1 MTFHDHF
8 SRDSSSYA
16 KYRPRYPAQL
26 FDWLAGQTTYCRLAW
41 DCATGN
47 GQAAIGLAERFAHV
61 VATDASA
68 DQLHEAIAHPRIE
81 YRLAAADASGL
92 ASGSVDL
99 VACAQALH
107 WLPRA
112 AFYNEARRVLCPH
125 GVIAV
130 WGYHIPMVGDA
141 AIDAAIRHFHDEVV
155 GPFWPPQRVLVL
167 DSFRDLEFPF
177 EELTPPAFDMRCNWS
192 LRDFTHYLGTQSAV
206 GRFRQSRGGDPVP
219 AFAEGV
225 APHWGPLDAMRSVQF
240 PLFLRVGR
248 V

>member
-1 MTFHDHF
+1 VTFHDHF

-16 KYRPRYPAQL
+16 KYRPRYPAPL
-26 FDWLAGQTTYCRLAW
+26 FDWLAAQTTSCRLAW

-47 GQAAIGLAERFAHV
+47 GQAAIGLAERFEQV

-68 DQLHEAIAHPRIE
+68 DQLREAIAHPRID

-99 VACAQALH
+99 VTSAQALH

-112 AFYNEARRVLCPH
+112 AFYAEARRVLRPH

-130 WGYHIPMVGDA
+130 WGYHIATVGHA
-141 AIDAAIRHFHDEVV
+141 ALDAAIRHFHDEVV
-155 GPFWPPQRVLVL
+155 GPFWPPQRKLVL
-167 DSFRDLEFPF
+167 NSFRELEFPF
-177 EELTPPAFDMRCNWS
+177 EELTPPAFEMRCDWS
-192 LRDFTHYLGTQSAV
+192 LRDFMRYVGTQSAV
-206 GRFRQSRGGDPVP
+206 GRYQQSRRSDPVP
-219 AFAEGV
+219 AFADEL
-225 APHWGPLDAMRSVQF
+225 AAHWGPRDAVRSVQF